1 MPKYTTKPDAVLPV
15 REIRNIPVS
24 GPTSEAE
31 ASGAV
36 TVTTGKQSAG
46 SSAIVTVALFGLPT
60 VYAAFGV
67 NVTIA
72 ASLPSQPVSAFGV
85 SVMSTEG
92 CPAGIVTG
100 LVIVL

>member
-1 MPKYTTKPDAVLPV
+1 MPKYTAKLDAVLPV

-46 SSAIVTVALFGLPT
+46 SSAIVTVALLGLPT
-60 VYAAFGV
+60 VYAGFGV
-67 NVTIA
+67 SIRVA
-72 ASLPSQPVSAFGV
+72 PSLPSQPVSAFGV
-85 SVMSTEG
+85 KGISTYVK
-92 CPAGIVTG
+92 PTGIVTG

>member
-36 TVTTGKQSAG
+36 TVTTCKQSAG
-46 SSAIVTVALFGLPT
+46 SSEIVTVALLGFPT
-60 VYAAFGV
+60 VYPAFGV
-67 NVTIA
+67 NVRVA
-72 ASLPSQPVSAFGV
+72 PSLPSQPASALGV
-85 SVMSTEG
+85 NVMSTEG
-92 CPAGIVTG
+92 CPAGIDTG